1 MLQAIDYSMK
11 NVISIED
18 PIEHVMENISQMEV
32 NTKADITFAKL
43 LRNAL
48 RQNPDIICLGEIRD
62 EETAQ
67 VSAHAAQTGHLI
79 IATVHSNDNLGTI
92 DRLVNLGIPLRSVAA
107 TLQLIVSQRLVR
119 KLCRCKKPVELSP
132 ELKEYFK
139 SQNLSTKNVCGP
151 VGCRECDGTGYS
163 GRTALFDLMIM
174 NNSLR
179 SALEAEGATLS
190 SIKEKIEAEHGSTI
204 LAYEGFKLVAAG
216 VTSVDEVERV
226 TLNLEAK

>member
-1 MLQAIDYSMK
+1 
-11 NVISIED
+11 
-18 PIEHVMENISQMEV
+18 MENISQMEV

-179 SALEAEGATLS
+179 SALEAEGRDPV
-190 SIKEKIEAEHGSTI
+190 EHQGENRSGARQHDPRLRGIQAGGRGSH
-204 LAYEGFKLVAAG
+204 L
-216 VTSVDEVERV
+216 VDEVERV

>member
-1 MLQAIDYSMK
+1 M
-11 NVISIED
+11 
-18 PIEHVMENISQMEV
+18 
-32 NTKADITFAKL
+32 
-43 LRNAL
+43 
-48 RQNPDIICLGEIRD
+48 
-62 EETAQ
+62 
-67 VSAHAAQTGHLI
+67 SAHAAQTGHLI

>member
-1 MLQAIDYSMK
+1 MILMCGPTGSGKTSTLYAMLQAIDYSMK

-48 RQNPDIICLGEIRD
+48 RQNPDIICLGEIR
-62 EETAQ
+62 
-67 VSAHAAQTGHLI
+67 
-79 IATVHSNDNLGTI
+79 